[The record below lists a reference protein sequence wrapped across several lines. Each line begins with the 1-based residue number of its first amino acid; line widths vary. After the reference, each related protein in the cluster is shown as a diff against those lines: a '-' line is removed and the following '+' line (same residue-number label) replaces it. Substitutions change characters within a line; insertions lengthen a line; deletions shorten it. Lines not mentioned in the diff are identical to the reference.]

1 DKLDA
6 NERLKLIKN
15 SLAGKNLLANTKI
28 YFAHFEAFT
37 KEAFDFVRVLFEE
50 AGLVALSLAYPQSI
64 GNDYIY
70 EKDLQ
75 GKFEKLANEYGQ
87 NVDIFVCDN
96 PLLPAQEAITRGL
109 YSYEKVKTNNEGY
122 YNIYGG
128 GSITAEVESVA
139 KLIRYYV
146 YKGSSYRDF
155 QIAIGALG
163 KYQQTVEDIF
173 DKYKIPFYIDS
184 TITADQTILGNFIIE
199 FFTTFVTGFGRDNL
213 IDFFSNILVKEKE
226 LVKLCQTYAVEGR
239 GRYKQF
245 IEEQNPFAEEFG
257 LLEKAKKA
265 QDFSHVVINL
275 CNKIQ
280 DRYDDVLERLRD
292 NGDLKEYNINRQM
305 FEILV
310 GCTQLIEQYSFEEM
324 DSGEYLKKLKL
335 LLSFKQVSSVPTY
348 LDSVMLG
355 DATQSGFEEKPF
367 LVILGGEQLPVVT
380 GDNGLLSDEELKMNG
395 IGKEIEPTIRMI
407 NRRNRF
413 KLFNLLTL
421 ARDRLFVFYQ
431 ITNSE
436 GKRNELPAYAKSLN
450 GIFDQTP
457 LNVKGVFFA
466 RNPDNENWA
475 LLASGL
481 KEKEGDFSFLTR
493 EDFIQDADRL
503 LLDGD
508 RVKVTQLE
516 SYFVCPFR
524 HFANYGLKLKEIRS
538 AFDPRDL
545 GTLCHKMA
553 ELFVE
558 KVVIGGKQCDVNKFV
573 ENNIKSV
580 LESEG
585 MTERID
591 CLEEGASL
599 IGFLKKQMI
608 SLLNDIVKE
617 GQKSKFKPKYI
628 EVKFDN
634 LKFGKYK
641 LIGKA
646 DRIDEYDNYLRVI
659 DYKTGRTGSL
669 LK

>member
-1 DKLDA
+1 MKLEVYQGSTIFQSARYMLSKIDNSDFLTDNVVIVPDKYSLLTEKMVLDLSQGGSLFNIRVKTLSSFSLELMQKLGLEEKGVISSGESLLLTQMAIENVKKDFTLFKKSNINFCYEINKLISQFKSSCIDAEELNNNAQGVTGHKYHDLALIYNEYQRLLGDKLDA

-355 DATQSGFEEKPF
+355 DATQS
-367 LVILGGEQLPVVT
+367 
-380 GDNGLLSDEELKMNG
+380 
-395 IGKEIEPTIRMI
+395 
-407 NRRNRF
+407 
-413 KLFNLLTL
+413 
-421 ARDRLFVFYQ
+421 
-431 ITNSE
+431 
-436 GKRNELPAYAKSLN
+436 
-450 GIFDQTP
+450 
-457 LNVKGVFFA
+457 
-466 RNPDNENWA
+466 
-475 LLASGL
+475 
-481 KEKEGDFSFLTR
+481 
-493 EDFIQDADRL
+493 
-503 LLDGD
+503 
-508 RVKVTQLE
+508 
-516 SYFVCPFR
+516 
-524 HFANYGLKLKEIRS
+524 
-538 AFDPRDL
+538 
-545 GTLCHKMA
+545 
-553 ELFVE
+553 
-558 KVVIGGKQCDVNKFV
+558 
-573 ENNIKSV
+573 
-580 LESEG
+580 
-585 MTERID
+585 
-591 CLEEGASL
+591 
-599 IGFLKKQMI
+599 
-608 SLLNDIVKE
+608 
-617 GQKSKFKPKYI
+617 
-628 EVKFDN
+628 
-634 LKFGKYK
+634 
-641 LIGKA
+641 
-646 DRIDEYDNYLRVI
+646 
-659 DYKTGRTGSL
+659 
-669 LK
+669 